1 VGEAAR
7 EREEDAVKDLDFAP
21 REREQRVR
29 RAQRGAE
36 REELLASLDEL
47 AAWYR
52 DLVVV
57 AVGAESAVLHAD
69 RLAELRADVGAGN
82 ATGAEHAAA
91 LVRDAWRVVEE
102 LNVNPELWLGAL
114 FVRLRRAFT
123 S

>member
-1 VGEAAR
+1 MEGV
-7 EREEDAVKDLDFAP
+7 DLP
-21 REREQRVR
+21 EREREQRVK

-57 AVGAESAVLHAD
+57 SAGAEETVVHAD
-69 RLAELRADVGAGN
+69 RAAALRDDVAAGA
-82 ATGAEHAAA
+82 APGAERAAE
-91 LVRDAWRVVEE
+91 LVRDAWRVLEE
-102 LNVNPELWLGAL
+102 LNVNPRLWLEAL

-123 S
+123 